1 MATMVQV
8 ARMAGVST
16 STVSHVLNNTRPVDP
31 ATRRRVMDA
40 IKKTSYRQDTLAR
53 SLRRSRTDS
62 IGLVVSDAGEP
73 AFAAMVHGVEDAAA
87 AEGMTLLLAN
97 SSEDQVREARAV
109 QTLLGRRVDGLIL
122 ALSADSGDSGLGE
135 LQGGSPPVVLLDRVF
150 DAAPVDQVGADNRE
164 SMRRLVEHLRAAGHR
179 RFILIAG
186 DQRVPTLRERAA
198 GFRDAVPASDRDD
211 QAVIDDSEREAV
223 DAAVMAAIRR
233 PLRPSVIIASSTPLA
248 VQALER
254 LRAEGLAIPRD
265 IAFATF
271 DGFDHADLFEPA
283 LTTIR
288 QPGFDMGTAAV
299 RLLLERIERPA
310 SSPRTVRLQQTLEL
324 RTSTEAF
331 EFSL

>member
-8 ARMAGVST
+8 ARLAGVSI
-16 STVSHVLNNTRPVDP
+16 STVSHVLNGTRPVDP

-40 IKKTSYRQDTLAR
+40 IEKTAYRQDTLAR

-87 AEGMTLLLAN
+87 AENMTLILAN
-97 SSEDQVREARAV
+97 SSEDQVRESRAV

-122 ALSADSGDSGLGE
+122 ARSADSGESGLSEFGE
-135 LQGGSPPVVLLDRVF
+135 AAPPVVLLDRVF
-150 DAAPVDQVGADNRE
+150 DSAPYDQVGADNRE

-179 RFILIAG
+179 RFVVLAG

-198 GFRDAVPASDRDD
+198 GFWDAVPGSERDD
-211 QAVIDDSEREAV
+211 QTVIEDSDRESCRQNLDAALSLPARPSAVI
-223 DAAVMAAIRR
+223 AA
-233 PLRPSVIIASSTPLA
+233 STPLA
-248 VQALER
+248 IQALEC
-254 LRAEGLAIPRD
+254 LRAIGLGIPRD

-271 DGFDHADLFEPA
+271 DGFDHSDLFEPA

-288 QPGFDMGTAAV
+288 QPGFDMGAAAV
-299 RLLLERIERPA
+299 KLLLERIARPA
-310 SSPRTVRLQQTLEL
+310 GSPRIVRLRQTLDL
-324 RTSTEAF
+324 RSSTEAF
-331 EFSL
+331 RFPS